1 MGLSVSLSAVRRLLS
16 IFVEDSGVCATSVV
30 SGCGGESMSILVVFF
45 SPLRPLELLSEVLV
59 MLGSLCTIMAEYLV
73 LVSRA

>member
-1 MGLSVSLSAVRRLLS
+1 MS
-16 IFVEDSGVCATSVV
+16 IF
-30 SGCGGESMSILVVFF
+30 VVFF

-73 LVSRA
+73 LVRGAYLEGVA